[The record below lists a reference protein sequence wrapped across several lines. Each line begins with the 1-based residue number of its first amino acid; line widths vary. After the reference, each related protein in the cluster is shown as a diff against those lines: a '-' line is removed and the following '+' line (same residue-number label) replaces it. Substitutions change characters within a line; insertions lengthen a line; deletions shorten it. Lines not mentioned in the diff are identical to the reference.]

1 MHSSSL
7 RKGKNIDI
15 LKLIKSCIGK
25 AVIYKF
31 VKHNYST
38 TLYIYNSIPL
48 AYLSTNTCRFK
59 TSASQYGNV
68 IYKYIP
74 TVF

>member
-1 MHSSSL
+1 MPFIQKNIFHCQCLFKINKYIRMHQSL
-7 RKGKNIDI
+7 RKGKNTNT

-38 TLYIYNSIPL
+38 TLYIYNSILL
-48 AYLSTNTCRFK
+48 AYLSTNT
-59 TSASQYGNV
+59 
-68 IYKYIP
+68 
-74 TVF
+74 